1 MPFQGERLVVKAAQ
15 KAELEEIA
23 RSLSLP
29 AGFVLRAKIV
39 LLLDAGLS
47 YAAVAEKLDTTTP
60 TVGKWKKRFLAQG
73 LDGLETHR
81 PGQAPKKLTP
91 KLRAR
96 ILNATR
102 HKPKDGSTHW
112 SCRQLAKQ
120 LARIAH
126 QASRES
132 ARKVRQY
139 ETRDTWRAQ
148 AYLTVRRAR
157 QVSATK

>member
-29 AGFVLRAKIV
+29 AGFVVRAKIV

-73 LDGLETHR
+73 LDGFETHR

-96 ILNATR
+96 ILNATSQRRLHSLVLSQARQTAR
-102 HKPKDGSTHW
+102 HQQRSGS
-112 SCRQLAKQ
+112 SR
-120 LARIAH
+120 LAR
-126 QASRES
+126 S
-132 ARKVRQY
+132 
-139 ETRDTWRAQ
+139 
-148 AYLTVRRAR
+148 
-157 QVSATK
+157 